1 MSTNWVHPF
10 GNTNASEVA
19 VDIYRPCWPQVE
31 VPPYGIELQL
41 FKSKD
46 GQLYVIVVLTDEI
59 RANYLKEA
67 VNILLEIY
75 GVCYIFDGEIQL
87 DYSSKRQRCNWKM
100 LPPGEMPSRHIK
112 KQLGERGEKIDTYDI
127 FRLEYMEKYNSE
139 KIVEGINGFKGYYA
153 FIFSK
158 CCVLESA
165 IYGNATYIIPKENW
179 EILSQKTKKE
189 LFDENKVIGK
199 IDHTAKWKQNVNDK
213 FKMLEVVLNK

>member
-1 MSTNWVHPF
+1 M
-10 GNTNASEVA
+10 
-19 VDIYRPCWPQVE
+19 
-31 VPPYGIELQL
+31 
-41 FKSKD
+41 
-46 GQLYVIVVLTDEI
+46 
-59 RANYLKEA
+59 KEA

-179 EILSQKTKKE
+179 EILSQKTKKTSVYKGYKQDKIE
-189 LFDENKVIGK
+189 MRGDRAEMSDFPLYLNTVAGGLDRRDQTIGGFSFVVK
-199 IDHTAKWKQNVNDK
+199 IDA
-213 FKMLEVVLNK
+213 LPVVEIIG

>member
-1 MSTNWVHPF
+1 M
-10 GNTNASEVA
+10 
-19 VDIYRPCWPQVE
+19 
-31 VPPYGIELQL
+31 PPYGIELQL

-87 DYSSKRQRCNWKM
+87 DYSSKRQRCNWEM

-112 KQLGERGEKIDTYDI
+112 KQLGERGEKADTYDI

-199 IDHTAKWKQNVNDK
+199 IDHTAKWKQNVSDK
-213 FKMLEVVLNK
+213 FRMLEVVLSK

>member
-1 MSTNWVHPF
+1 M
-10 GNTNASEVA
+10 
-19 VDIYRPCWPQVE
+19 
-31 VPPYGIELQL
+31 
-41 FKSKD
+41 
-46 GQLYVIVVLTDEI
+46 
-59 RANYLKEA
+59 KEA

>member
-1 MSTNWVHPF
+1 M
-10 GNTNASEVA
+10 
-19 VDIYRPCWPQVE
+19 
-31 VPPYGIELQL
+31 PPYGIELQL

-199 IDHTAKWKQNVNDK
+199 IDHTAKWKQNVSCYS
-213 FKMLEVVLNK
+213 

>member
-1 MSTNWVHPF
+1 VIPWLQSQKRSLFVTKKVLKC
-10 GNTNASEVA
+10 TASVKA
-19 VDIYRPCWPQVE
+19 
-31 VPPYGIELQL
+31 
-41 FKSKD
+41 
-46 GQLYVIVVLTDEI
+46 
-59 RANYLKEA
+59 YLS
-67 VNILLEIY
+67 
-75 GVCYIFDGEIQL
+75 VCYIFDGEIQL

-112 KQLGERGEKIDTYDI
+112 KQLGERGEKTDTYDI

-199 IDHTAKWKQNVNDK
+199 IDHTAKWKQNVSDK
-213 FKMLEVVLNK
+213 FRMLEVVLSK

>member
-1 MSTNWVHPF
+1 
-10 GNTNASEVA
+10 
-19 VDIYRPCWPQVE
+19 